1 MSRSK
6 VLDMGKVADEDAWI
20 LDRPRVKGSPL
31 NEKRASIQ
39 SSPPT
44 VADVAQLAG
53 VGAITVSRVVN
64 GNRHV
69 SVEKR
74 KRINAAIKKLGYR
87 PNQAA
92 RVLKGHRAR
101 MIGLIVPDLSDP
113 FFGMC
118 AAAAEEF
125 AFGRGYMTLIV
136 ASQRNAEVEKNEV
149 DMMLGQNIA
158 GLVIVPSLPNDRL
171 QLLTSNGIPIVALDR
186 PLEGLIA
193 DEVVV
198 DNLGGAQ
205 TAVEHLV
212 WHGHRKIACI
222 GYDKNYYSISQRI
235 LGYTNVLTRAGLK
248 PALYDDA
255 STPEAVGKIIQSWR
269 QAKDR
274 PSALFSL
281 NNVTTLRVL
290 QALKE
295 SGIKIPDAMAVI
307 GFDDFSL
314 APLLSPPLT
323 AIRQPAQVLG
333 TQAAKLLFDHIENA
347 EGDQER
353 TGVKMVLPVEFVIRT
368 SCGCTC
374 GPIRD
379 DHVAY
384 FVS

>member
-1 MSRSK
+1 M
-6 VLDMGKVADEDAWI
+6 
-20 LDRPRVKGSPL
+20 
-31 NEKRASIQ
+31 
-39 SSPPT
+39 
-44 VADVAQLAG
+44 ADVAQLAG

-64 GNRHV
+64 GNRYV
-69 SVEKR
+69 SNEKR
-74 KRINAAIKKLGYR
+74 RRVNAAIKNLGYR

-118 AAAAEEF
+118 AAAVEEF
-125 AFGRGYMTLIV
+125 AFGHGYMTLIV
-136 ASQRNAEVEKNEV
+136 ASQRDAEVEKNEV
-149 DMMLGQNIA
+149 DMMMGQNIA

-171 QLLTSNGIPIVALDR
+171 QLLIANGIPIVALDR
-186 PLEGLIA
+186 PLEGLNA

-222 GYDKNYYSISQRI
+222 GYDRNYYSVSQRI
-235 LGYTNVLTRAGLK
+235 LGYTNVMARASLK

-255 STPEAVGKIIQSWR
+255 STPEAVGKIIHSWR

-295 SGIKIPDAMAVI
+295 SGIKIPDAMAIV

-333 TQAAKLLFDHIENA
+333 TQAAKLLLDHIENP
-347 EGDQER
+347 EGDQKR
-353 TGVKMVLPVEFVIRT
+353 TGVKKVLPVEFIIRT
-368 SCGCTC
+368 SCGCTG
-374 GPIRD
+374 GPNTR
-379 DHVAY
+379 
-384 FVS
+384 

>member
-1 MSRSK
+1 MEQRVSR
-6 VLDMGKVADEDAWI
+6 
-20 LDRPRVKGSPL
+20 
-31 NEKRASIQ
+31 Q
-39 SSPPT
+39 SSLPT

-64 GNRHV
+64 SNGYV
-69 SVEKR
+69 STEKR
-74 KRINAAIKKLGYR
+74 KRIRAAVKKLGYR

-118 AAAAEEF
+118 AAAVEEF
-125 AFGRGYMTLIV
+125 AFERGYMTLIV
-136 ASQRNAEVEKNEV
+136 ASQRNEEVEKNEV
-149 DMMLGQNIA
+149 DMMMSQNIA

-171 QLLTSNGIPIVALDR
+171 ELLASSGISIVALDH
-186 PLEGLIA
+186 PLGSLIA

-222 GYDKNYYSISQRI
+222 GYDKSFYSISQRI
-235 LGYTNVLTRAGLK
+235 LGYTNVVKKAGLK
-248 PALYDDA
+248 PALYDDF
-255 STPEAVGKIIQSWR
+255 STPKAVATVVHSWLR
-269 QAKDR
+269 AKDR
-274 PSALFSL
+274 PSAVFSL
-281 NNVTTLRVL
+281 NNVTTLRIL
-290 QALKE
+290 QSLNE
-295 SGIKIPDAMAVI
+295 VGLKIPDMMAIV

-347 EGDQER
+347 EDDQHR
-353 TGVKMVLPVEFVIRT
+353 SGIKTVLPVEFVIRA
-368 SCGCTC
+368 SCGCGTDRNKVR
-374 GPIRD
+374 P
-379 DHVAY
+379 HLKEQ
-384 FVS
+384 

>member
-1 MSRSK
+1 
-6 VLDMGKVADEDAWI
+6 
-20 LDRPRVKGSPL
+20 
-31 NEKRASIQ
+31 
-39 SSPPT
+39 

-64 GNRHV
+64 GNRYV

-74 KRINAAIKKLGYR
+74 NRINAAIKKLGYR

-125 AFGRGYMTLIV
+125 AYGRGYMTLIV

-171 QLLTSNGIPIVALDR
+171 QLLSSNGIPIVALDR

-205 TAVEHLV
+205 TAVEHLI

-222 GYDKNYYSISQRI
+222 GYDSNYYSISRRI
-235 LGYTNVLTRAGLK
+235 LGYINVLTRAGLK
-248 PALYDDA
+248 PALYGDA

-295 SGIKIPDAMAVI
+295 LGIRIPDEIAVI

-333 TQAAKLLFDHIENA
+333 TQAAKLLFDHIESM
-347 EGDQER
+347 EGDRER
-353 TGVKMVLPVEFVIRT
+353 TRVKMVLPVEFIIRS
-368 SCGCTC
+368 SCGCTG
-374 GPIRD
+374 GPNTR
-379 DHVAY
+379 
-384 FVS
+384 

>member
-1 MSRSK
+1 
-6 VLDMGKVADEDAWI
+6 
-20 LDRPRVKGSPL
+20 L
-31 NEKRASIQ
+31 NEKRAATQ
-39 SSPPT
+39 ASPPT

-64 GNRHV
+64 GNRYV

-136 ASQRNAEVEKNEV
+136 ASQRNAEVEKDEV
-149 DMMLGQNIA
+149 DMMLGQHIA

-222 GYDKNYYSISQRI
+222 GYDSDYYSISRRI
-235 LGYTNVLTRAGLK
+235 LGYTTVLTRAGLK
-248 PALYDDA
+248 PVIYGDA

-295 SGIKIPDAMAVI
+295 SAITIPDEMAVI

-323 AIRQPAQVLG
+323 AIRQPAQILG
-333 TQAAKLLFDHIENA
+333 TQAAKLLFDHIENV

-353 TGVKMVLPVEFVIRT
+353 TKVKMVLPVELIIRS
-368 SCGCTC
+368 SCGCGGVPNT
-374 GPIRD
+374 R
-379 DHVAY
+379 
-384 FVS
+384 

>member
-1 MSRSK
+1 M
-6 VLDMGKVADEDAWI
+6 
-20 LDRPRVKGSPL
+20 
-31 NEKRASIQ
+31 
-39 SSPPT
+39 
-44 VADVAQLAG
+44 ADVAQLAG

-64 GNRHV
+64 GNRYV
-69 SVEKR
+69 SNEKR
-74 KRINAAIKKLGYR
+74 KLIHAAIKKLGYR

-125 AFGRGYMTLIV
+125 AFQRGYMTLIV

-149 DMMLGQNIA
+149 DMMMGQNIA
-158 GLVIVPSLPNDRL
+158 GLIIVPSLPNDRL
-171 QLLTSNGIPIVALDR
+171 QLLTSNGIPVVALDR
-186 PLEGLIA
+186 PLAGLIA

-222 GYDKNYYSISQRI
+222 GYDRDYYSISERI
-235 LGYTNVLTRAGLK
+235 LGYTDVLKRAGLK
-248 PALYDDA
+248 PALYDDV
-255 STPEAVGKIIQSWR
+255 STPEAIGEIIRSWIK
-269 QAKDR
+269 AKDR

-295 SGIKIPDAMAVI
+295 SGIRIPAEMAIV

-323 AIRQPAQVLG
+323 VIRQPAQVLG
-333 TQAAKLLFDHIENA
+333 TQAAKLLFDHIENTD
-347 EGDQER
+347 GDQAR
-353 TGVKMVLPVEFVIRT
+353 TAIRMVLPVQFIIRT
-368 SCGCTC
+368 SCGCT
-374 GPIRD
+374 GEPNTR
-379 DHVAY
+379 
-384 FVS
+384 

>member
-1 MSRSK
+1 
-6 VLDMGKVADEDAWI
+6 
-20 LDRPRVKGSPL
+20 
-31 NEKRASIQ
+31 
-39 SSPPT
+39 

-64 GNRHV
+64 GNRYV

-136 ASQRNAEVEKNEV
+136 ASQRSAEVEKNEV

-158 GLVIVPSLPNDRL
+158 GLIIVPSLPNGRL
-171 QLLTSNGIPIVALDR
+171 QVLTSNGIPIVALDR

-222 GYDKNYYSISQRI
+222 GYDRNYYSIGQRI
-235 LGYTNVLTRAGLK
+235 LGYTNVLKRTGLK
-248 PALYDDA
+248 PALYDNA
-255 STPEAVGKIIQSWR
+255 SSPETVGKIIQSWR

-290 QALKE
+290 QSLKE
-295 SGIKIPDAMAVI
+295 SGIKIPEEMAVV

-333 TQAAKLLFDHIENA
+333 THAARLLFDRIDNVEA
-347 EGDQER
+347 DQER
-353 TGVKMVLPVEFVIRT
+353 TRVKMVLPVEFIIRT
-368 SCGCTC
+368 SCGCGGVPNT
-374 GPIRD
+374 P
-379 DHVAY
+379 
-384 FVS
+384 

>member
-1 MSRSK
+1 M
-6 VLDMGKVADEDAWI
+6 
-20 LDRPRVKGSPL
+20 
-31 NEKRASIQ
+31 
-39 SSPPT
+39 
-44 VADVAQLAG
+44 ADVAQLAG

-64 GNRHV
+64 GNRYV
-69 SVEKR
+69 STEKR
-74 KRINAAIKKLGYR
+74 KRINAAIRKLGYR

-92 RVLKGHRAR
+92 RVLKGRRAR

-136 ASQRNAEVEKNEV
+136 ASQRSTEVEKNEV
-149 DMMLGQNIA
+149 DMMMGQNIA

-171 QLLTSNGIPIVALDR
+171 QMLASDGVPIVALDR
-186 PLEGLIA
+186 PLEDLTA

-212 WHGHRKIACI
+212 WHGHQRIACI
-222 GYDKNYYSISQRI
+222 GYDRNYYSIRQRI
-235 LGYTNVLTRAGLK
+235 LGYTSVLTRAGLK
-248 PALYDDA
+248 PALYDDV
-255 STPEAVGKIIQSWR
+255 STPEAVSDIIRPWTQT
-269 QAKDR
+269 KDR
-274 PSALFSL
+274 PSAVFSL

-295 SGIKIPDAMAVI
+295 AGIKIPDAMAII

-314 APLLSPPLT
+314 APLLSSPLT

-333 TQAAKLLFDHIENA
+333 TQAAKLLFDHIENL
-347 EGDQER
+347 EGNPDQ
-353 TGVKMVLPVEFVIRT
+353 TAVKMVLPVELIIRK
-368 SCGCTC
+368 SCGCTG
-374 GPIRD
+374 GPNTR
-379 DHVAY
+379 
-384 FVS
+384 

>member
-1 MSRSK
+1 
-6 VLDMGKVADEDAWI
+6 
-20 LDRPRVKGSPL
+20 
-31 NEKRASIQ
+31 
-39 SSPPT
+39 

-64 GNRHV
+64 GNRYV

-136 ASQRNAEVEKNEV
+136 ASQRSAEVEKNEV

-158 GLVIVPSLPNDRL
+158 GLIIVPSLPNGRL
-171 QLLTSNGIPIVALDR
+171 QVLTSNGIPIVALDR

-222 GYDKNYYSISQRI
+222 GYDRNYYSIGQRI
-235 LGYTNVLTRAGLK
+235 LGYTNVLKRTGLK

-255 STPEAVGKIIQSWR
+255 SSPETVGKIIQSWR

-290 QALKE
+290 QSLKE
-295 SGIKIPDAMAVI
+295 SGIKIPEEMAVV

-333 TQAAKLLFDHIENA
+333 THAARLLFDRIDNVEA
-347 EGDQER
+347 DQER
-353 TGVKMVLPVEFVIRT
+353 TRVKMVLPVEFIIRT
-368 SCGCTC
+368 SCGCGGVPNT
-374 GPIRD
+374 P
-379 DHVAY
+379 
-384 FVS
+384 